1 VSGLDVAQGVAGVA
15 EEAQDASAGHWWA
28 AWDSALRAVEL
39 DVEDAERLILRM
51 HAGGDDVAPAPVVED
66 WVVPALLGPLPSE
79 FADRARRLLRRQA
92 EVSER
97 LAEAMVH
104 ARSQR
109 RALGKFDQAERRPV
123 FVDTAV

>member
-1 VSGLDVAQGVAGVA
+1 MNGPHATTGASDAA
-15 EEAQDASAGHWWA
+15 EPQASSAGHWRA

-39 DVEDAERLILRM
+39 DVDDAERLILRM
-51 HAGGDDVAPAPVVED
+51 RAGDDDLPERPVLDD
-66 WVVPALLGPLPSE
+66 WVVPALLGPLPNE
-79 FADRARRLLRRQA
+79 FADRARRLLQRQS

-97 LAEAMVH
+97 LVEAMVH
-104 ARSQR
+104 ARSHR